1 MLNSNLITIHQ
12 ISFEAQVNK
21 HLQTAFCQKVFSL
34 SLSVMLTFQSSLL
47 FSDFHEQTSKTLSLI
62 C

>member
-1 MLNSNLITIHQ
+1 MLNPNLITIHQ

-34 SLSVMLTFQSSLL
+34 SLSVMLTLQSSLK
-47 FSDFHEQTSKTLSLI
+47 DFHEQTSKTLSLI

>member
-1 MLNSNLITIHQ
+1 MLNLNLITIHQ
-12 ISFEAQVNK
+12 ISFKAQVNK

-34 SLSVMLTFQSSLL
+34 LFSVMLTFQSSLK
-47 FSDFHEQTSKTLSLI
+47 DFHEQTSKTLSLI

>member
-34 SLSVMLTFQSSLL
+34 SLSVMLALQSSLE
-47 FSDFHEQTSKTLSLI
+47 DFHEQTSKTLFLI

>member
-21 HLQTAFCQKVFSL
+21 HLQTALCQKVFFFIIQCD
-34 SLSVMLTFQSSLL
+34 VD
-47 FSDFHEQTSKTLSLI
+47 FSEFSERFS
-62 C
+62 

>member
-1 MLNSNLITIHQ
+1 MLYSNLITIHQ

-34 SLSVMLTFQSSLL
+34 SLSVMLTFQSSLK
-47 FSDFHEQTSKTLSLI
+47 DFHEQTSKTLSLI

>member
-34 SLSVMLTFQSSLL
+34 SLSVMLTFQSSMK
-47 FSDFHEQTSKTLSLI
+47 DFHEQTSKTLSLI

>member
-1 MLNSNLITIHQ
+1 MLNLNLVTIHQ

-34 SLSVMLTFQSSLL
+34 SLSVMLALQSSLE
-47 FSDFHEQTSKTLSLI
+47 DFHKQTSKTLSLI

>member
-34 SLSVMLTFQSSLL
+34 LLSVMLALQSSLK
-47 FSDFHEQTSKTLSLI
+47 DFHEQTSKTLSLI

>member
-34 SLSVMLTFQSSLL
+34 SLSVMLALQSSLK
-47 FSDFHEQTSKTLSLI
+47 DFHEQISKTLSLI